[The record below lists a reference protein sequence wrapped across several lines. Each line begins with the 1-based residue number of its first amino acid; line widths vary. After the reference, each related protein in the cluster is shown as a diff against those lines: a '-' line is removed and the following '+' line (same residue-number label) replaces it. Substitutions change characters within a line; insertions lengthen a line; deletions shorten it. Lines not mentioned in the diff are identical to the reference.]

1 MQISAVIITL
11 NEEQKIAQCIN
22 SLNGLVE
29 EVLVFD
35 SFSTDKTTDIAE
47 EHGARVIKQHF
58 EGYMQQKTLAT
69 AAAKY
74 DWVFSI
80 DADEVV
86 TEELKQEILKIKG
99 NNTPDHHAYQVS
111 RITNYCGKWI
121 KHCGWY
127 PDRVTR
133 LIDRTKGTWGGG
145 SVHEHWVLNNTS
157 YTVGLLK
164 GDLLHYSYDTI
175 SQHIIKIDKF
185 TELGARD
192 AVAKGKNCSILK
204 VWFAPK
210 WYFFTAYILQLG
222 ILDGYYGYIICKY
235 SSFGKMIKYGK
246 IRQYA
251 KLKKKGLPY

>member
-11 NEEQKIAQCIN
+11 NEEKKIEQCIR
-22 SLNGLVE
+22 SLKNIADE
-29 EVLVFD
+29 ILVFD
-35 SFSTDKTTDIAE
+35 SFSTDNTVSIAKQL
-47 EHGARVIKQHF
+47 GAKVLQHKF
-58 EGYMQQKTLAT
+58 EGYMQQKELAT
-69 AAAKY
+69 NAAQY
-74 DWVFSI
+74 DWIFSI

-86 TEELKQEILKIKG
+86 TERLEKSILQIKNG
-99 NNTPDHHAYQVS
+99 QFEYSAYQVS

-127 PDRVTR
+127 PDKVTR
-133 LIDRTKGTWGGG
+133 LIDRTKGSWGGG
-145 SVHEHWVLNNTS
+145 SVHEHWVQNT
-157 YTVGLLK
+157 TTPTGLLK

-192 AVAKGKNCSILK
+192 AVAKGKDCSKLK
-204 VWFAPK
+204 VWLAPK

-251 KLKKKGLPY
+251 KMKREGIPY